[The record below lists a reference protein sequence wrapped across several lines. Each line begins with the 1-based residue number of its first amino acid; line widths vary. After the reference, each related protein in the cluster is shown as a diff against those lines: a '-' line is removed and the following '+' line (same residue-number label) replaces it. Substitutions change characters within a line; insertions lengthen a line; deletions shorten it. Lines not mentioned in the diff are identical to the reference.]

1 MRHKQKHEGY
11 LKNKYFLLII
21 KKKKLESTQS
31 SS

>member
-11 LKNKYFLLII
+11 LKNKYFYLLL
-21 KKKKLESTQS
+21 KKKLESTQS